1 MTQILVYFK
10 GESGFF
16 VLIFVHHLVAIEP
29 KLGLL
34 SKVFIVIGS
43 KANIS
48 GTCYF
53 KVVMIGV
60 CQNSV

>member
-1 MTQILVYFK
+1 LVYFK
-10 GESGFF
+10 GESGIF

-29 KLGLL
+29 NLGLL
-34 SKVFIVIGS
+34 PKVFNVIWS

-48 GTCYF
+48 GICYF

-60 CQNSV
+60 CEE

>member
-1 MTQILVYFK
+1 
-10 GESGFF
+10 
-16 VLIFVHHLVAIEP
+16 
-29 KLGLL
+29 
-34 SKVFIVIGS
+34 VFIVIGS

-60 CQNSV
+60 CQNSVWQTMPPLLNFSKFITIKQMYPK